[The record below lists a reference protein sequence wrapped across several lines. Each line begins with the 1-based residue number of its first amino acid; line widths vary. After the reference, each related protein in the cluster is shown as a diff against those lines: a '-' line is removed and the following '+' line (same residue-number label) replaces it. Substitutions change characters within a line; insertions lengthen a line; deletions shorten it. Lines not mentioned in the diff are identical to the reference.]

1 MGKTSYLRIK
11 DVDELNVVAME
22 EVVRNKAT
30 VMRYL

>member
-11 DVDELNVVAME
+11 DVDELDVVAME
-22 EVVRNKAT
+22 EVVRNTAT